1 MLVWHGLVAAFP
13 VQFWTLPPCD
23 QLLLI
28 STSPPFSNNVI
39 RGFINFWPQGQKI
52 VLGAK
57 SCPSDQKL
65 PQMPN
70 VVIGTACSLVQLALQ
85 LNGQS
90 ASLERVGRSFSGA
103 LLKHACFRCFSFR
116 YPRGPPF
123 SKNVIRVLV

>member
-28 STSPPFSNNVI
+28 STSI
-39 RGFINFWPQGQKI
+39 RGLINFWPQGQK
-52 VLGAK
+52 VALGAK
-57 SCPSDQKL
+57 SCPWDQKL
-65 PQMPN
+65 PQKPN

-103 LLKHACFRCFSFR
+103 LLNMPVFDAFHFDMPVFDAFHFDIPGALHFQRM
-116 YPRGPPF
+116 
-123 SKNVIRVLV
+123 